1 MGKDTFCIDF
11 VSPHPDA
18 RVIVYDLAI
27 GLPALAFLAFLG
39 WHLKPSLRKLRRS
52 QSRIM
57 ATYYG
62 FLWAITVLNL
72 LRCTVQIAQT
82 GASHIVLWNL
92 LWLLAR
98 FGMILLEVSVVVFLL
113 QGYVTTGREALWRT
127 LVMSGAAAS
136 AETAVKVVYI
146 FALHIP
152 LFLFG
157 GTSDDAAADMRWSK
171 WSFWLLHALAAVII
185 YTAILV
191 LPLTRWRD
199 ILPAKP
205 SFYRYARCL
214 LLLYLLMA
222 VGAILI
228 GSKVLSGYCLYG
240 IANWLYYAVY
250 PPLLYYTF
258 LAEFFSDERLD
269 LDLMYYSEM
278 RDAGCFEEDSY

>member
-1 MGKDTFCIDF
+1 
-11 VSPHPDA
+11 
-18 RVIVYDLAI
+18 
-27 GLPALAFLAFLG
+27 
-39 WHLKPSLRKLRRS
+39 
-52 QSRIM
+52 
-57 ATYYG
+57 
-62 FLWAITVLNL
+62 
-72 LRCTVQIAQT
+72 
-82 GASHIVLWNL
+82 
-92 LWLLAR
+92 
-98 FGMILLEVSVVVFLL
+98 
-113 QGYVTTGREALWRT
+113 
-127 LVMSGAAAS
+127 
-136 AETAVKVVYI
+136 
-146 FALHIP
+146 
-152 LFLFG
+152 
-157 GTSDDAAADMRWSK
+157 MRWSK